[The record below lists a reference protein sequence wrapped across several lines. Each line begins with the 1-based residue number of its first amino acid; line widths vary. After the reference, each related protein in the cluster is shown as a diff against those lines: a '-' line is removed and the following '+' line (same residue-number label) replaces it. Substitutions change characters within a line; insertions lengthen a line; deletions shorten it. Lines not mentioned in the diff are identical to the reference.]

1 MGVCVMNHNNLYSL
15 KDIELLKNKLDTY
28 KQILESVKEGEVVND
43 YLFTKKENQEI
54 KRQVKNLEEV
64 ITKIK
69 ETQTSHLSQ
78 YAEQNKKNSDQFQ
91 DANDFLKYL
100 QQELTDLK
108 NTINIR
114 NVTQLDDKLNTLIE
128 LQQIL
133 ISASEQDNNKVN
145 IKKEETLPEHH
156 VNNLSYQNSNLLPS
170 SYKKL
175 QNLLQTSNEA
185 HFPSDQKRTFTG
197 SNDVNV
203 NQLNHHIKQNSPQ
216 NIPSTSGLNN
226 NKNSIFSNS
235 VPGQGIGT
243 SKINP
248 MRRNAK
254 PEKNQN
260 QLDIFK
266 NNMNKLAMN
275 NTKIPNLQN
284 NIPEDIDQT
293 QDTKGKLKQ
302 QTPIENEQSDQT
314 QD

>member
-54 KRQVKNLEEV
+54 KRQVKNLEGV

-69 ETQTSHLSQ
+69 ETQTSQLSQ
-78 YAEQNKKNSDQFQ
+78 YAEQNKKNSDQLQ
-91 DANDFLKYL
+91 DANVFLKHL

-133 ISASEQDNNKVN
+133 ISASERDNVN
-145 IKKEETLPEHH
+145 IKNEETLPEHH

-175 QNLLQTSNEA
+175 QNLLQTSNQT
-185 HFPSDQKRTFTG
+185 HFPSDQIKTFTG

-203 NQLNHHIKQNSPQ
+203 NQLNHQIKQNSPQ
-216 NIPSTSGLNN
+216 NIPSTSGINK
-226 NKNSIFSNS
+226 NKNSMFSNS
-235 VPGQGIGT
+235 VPGQGVGT

-248 MRRNAK
+248 MRGNAR
-254 PEKNQN
+254 PVKNQN
-260 QLDIFK
+260 QLDAFK
-266 NNMNKLAMN
+266 NNMNKLAIN
-275 NTKIPNLQN
+275 NSKIPNLKN
-284 NIPEDIDQT
+284 NIQEDIDQT
-293 QDTKGKLKQ
+293 QETKGKLKQ
-302 QTPIENEQSDQT
+302 QTPIEKEQSDQT

>member
-1 MGVCVMNHNNLYSL
+1 MNHNNLYSL

-64 ITKIK
+64 IKKIK
-69 ETQTSHLSQ
+69 ETQTSQLSQ
-78 YAEQNKKNSDQFQ
+78 YEEQNKKNSARFQ
-91 DANDFLKYL
+91 DANDFLKHL

-114 NVTQLDDKLNTLIE
+114 SVTQLDDKLNTLIE

-175 QNLLQTSNEA
+175 QNLLQTSNQT
-185 HFPSDQKRTFTG
+185 HFPSDQKRTLTG

-216 NIPSTSGLNN
+216 NIPSTSGLN
-226 NKNSIFSNS
+226 SIFSNS
-235 VPGQGIGT
+235 VPGPGIGK

-302 QTPIENEQSDQT
+302 QNPIENEQSDQT